1 MQVLEVALLL
11 MMLVL
16 GGICAVQDLHRG
28 IVPNRCIALG
38 GIAACALQSISLI
51 CFSHD
56 FALWWL
62 INMLLGDALAVCMYA
77 AGLWAAGD
85 AKLFMLMYLCIPARL
100 IEPYTLSCAVIPYCF
115 IFVPAFFFILA
126 DSFIQALRR
135 SERFDARSRFSL
147 RDIKGFLAVM
157 VEITAWQALSC
168 AAFPSFWEENT
179 FFASALMMVLAYACS
194 GRAFLQRGFV
204 IALHALSLGVMA
216 VMGVWR
222 FSAAPWWMVGVTLLC
237 LAAGRWASGYNY
249 RRIPTNQVREGMILS
264 AGAVLSFRM
273 SHVKELPQ
281 DPREDM
287 KVRLTEAQAQAVRR
301 WEKSKHGKDTV
312 VILRKLPFAVLISAG
327 FMGWILVRTGG
338 LFI

>member
-1 MQVLEVALLL
+1 MKAVEGALLL
-11 MMLVL
+11 LMLVL
-16 GGICAVQDLHRG
+16 GSVCAVQDLRRG

-38 GIAACALQSISLI
+38 GIAACVLQGVSLI
-51 CFSHD
+51 CFSRD
-56 FALWWL
+56 FAQWWL
-62 INMLLGDALAVCMYA
+62 VNMLLGDVLAVCLYA

-85 AKLFMLMYLCIPARL
+85 AKLFMLMYLCVPARL
-100 IEPYTLSCAVIPYCF
+100 IEACTLSCAIIPYCF

-126 DSFIQALRR
+126 DSFVQALRR
-135 SERFDARSRFSL
+135 AERFDSGRRLSL
-147 RDIKGFLAVM
+147 QDIRGFLAIM

-168 AAFPSFWEENT
+168 SIFPAFWEENA

-194 GRAFLQRGFV
+194 GRAFFQRGLV
-204 IALHALSLGVMA
+204 VALHALILCALA
-216 VMGVWR
+216 VMGMWR

-249 RRIPTNQVREGMILS
+249 RRIPTGDVRAGMILS
-264 AGAVLSFRM
+264 AGTVLSFRV

-281 DPREDM
+281 DAREDM
-287 KVRLTEAQAQAVRR
+287 KARLTEAQAQAVRR
-301 WEKSKHGKDTV
+301 WEKSRHGKDTV

-327 FMGWILVRTGG
+327 FVGWIWVRTGG

>member
-1 MQVLEVALLL
+1 MKAVEGALFLL
-11 MMLVL
+11 MLAV
-16 GGICAVQDLHRG
+16 GSACAVQDLRRG

-38 GIAACALQSISLI
+38 GIAACALQGVSLI
-51 CFSHD
+51 CFSRD

-62 INMLLGDALAVCMYA
+62 VNMLLGDALAVCLYA

-85 AKLFMLMYLCIPARL
+85 AKLFMLMALCVPARL

-115 IFVPAFFFILA
+115 IFVPAFFFLLA
-126 DSFIQALRR
+126 DSLIQMLRR
-135 SERFDARSRFSL
+135 AERFDSRLSL
-147 RDIKGFLAVM
+147 QDIRGFFAVM

-168 AAFPSFWEENT
+168 AAFPAFWEENAL
-179 FFASALMMVLAYACS
+179 FASALMMVLAYACS
-194 GRAFLQRGFV
+194 GRAFFQRGPV
-204 IALHALSLGVMA
+204 VALHALSLCAMA
-216 VMGVWR
+216 AMGLWR
-222 FSAAPWWMVGVTLLC
+222 FSAAPWWMIGVTLLC

-249 RRIPTNQVREGMILS
+249 RRIPTGDVRAGMILS
-264 AGAVLSFRM
+264 AGTVLSFRM

-287 KVRLTEAQAQAVRR
+287 KAGLTEAQAQAVRR
-301 WEKSKHGKDTV
+301 WETSRHGRDTV

-327 FMGWILVRTGG
+327 FMGWIWVRTGG